1 MKINSKTHVIGVTA
15 AVAVIA
21 FISGILLIMG
31 SIAGELRQAI
41 GTTGLINQYDRS
53 FNAFVNEELSYEEML
68 KGYNATELG
77 LTENSKPEIVQNFKN
92 QRQVVEDIGRII
104 TDNTALK
111 RKTEEL
117 ISNSIKQSDTYITGV
132 VSKMIASTSE
142 DLSLIE
148 KQVILGASSNTNFN
162 YQLQI
167 KLNALKADQKSQA
180 DFMALIDKMI
190 SNAKTDTETLK
201 DTSFAELPKAAL
213 LNNEQIKETVN
224 RYIENQNKLSALQTQ
239 VISENTVLIKETNQL
254 MATAMDRAVLRI
266 IVLLVVMG
274 ILTIVGFAALTF
286 FSRHAIL
293 KPLNRLS
300 KQALNIAN
308 MNLDFE
314 IEESVINKNDEIGA
328 LAASFHKMQQNLLEI
343 VQEIKA
349 SSNEIAL
356 NAECVSNF
364 NQDLAQ
370 GVEEQASAL
379 EQISATVAHTS
390 QKIMQSTENVESA
403 LKDAGRVT
411 TDAEKGQAEMVEML
425 LAIKEISESSTKI
438 SKVIKIIDDI
448 AFQTNILAL
457 NAAVEAARAGQHGK
471 GFAVVAEE
479 VRNLAAR
486 SANAAKETTDMI
498 ESVLSKID
506 GGELIAKQTSGALE
520 QMAEGIHR
528 ISDSIAQIA
537 TASQDESV
545 AIQQINLA
553 IAQVAEVV
561 QGNTAISEEVSAIS
575 QEMYSQ
581 SEVLKEQTARFRFTD
596 HANGPV
602 MTRKKVA
609 HEKAGKG
616 ATGRRIPAAVGAEED
631 QYIAL
636 DDKEFDRY

>member
-53 FNAFVNEELSYEEML
+53 FNSFVNEELSYEEML

-92 QRQVVEDIGRII
+92 QRQVVEDIGSII
-104 TDNTALK
+104 SDNTALK

-190 SNAKTDTETLK
+190 NNAKTDTETLK
-201 DTSFAELPKAAL
+201 DTTFAELPKAAL

-274 ILTIVGFAALTF
+274 ILTIVGFASLTF

-616 ATGRRIPAAVGAEED
+616 ATGRRISAAVGAEED